1 MLSLVAQRKAD
12 EIGDQLLLLEHS
24 PVITLGRTADPKHL
38 LVDSSELL
46 VQGIE
51 LVQCGRGGEITY
63 HGPGQLVAYA
73 IMKLAEGRRDLH
85 RFLRDLEEVV
95 IRSLAAMGVESSRV
109 AGKTG
114 VWISPSQKICSIGV
128 RASSWVTSHGLALN
142 LANTQSGFANI
153 RPCGLDGV
161 EMVNLI
167 EFLPTKPD
175 SIRKLRAGVEHQLI
189 LAMQEV
195 FGCSAGVSASI

>member
-1 MLSLVAQRKAD
+1 MLSLVAQRKGD
-12 EIGDQLLLLEHS
+12 EIDDQLLLLEHA

-38 LVDSSELL
+38 LVDSIQLES
-46 VQGIE
+46 QGIE

-73 IMKLAEGRRDLH
+73 IMKLSEGRRDLH
-85 RFLRDLEEVV
+85 RFLRDLEEAV
-95 IRSLAAMGVESSRV
+95 ILTLAALGVTASRV
-109 AGKTG
+109 SGKTG

-167 EFLPTKPD
+167 DFLPSRPD
-175 SIRKLRAGVEHQLI
+175 SVQQLRADVEQRLI

-195 FGCSAGVSASI
+195 FGCSAQI

>member
-12 EIGDQLLLLEHS
+12 EIDDQLLLLEHA

-38 LVDSSELL
+38 LVEPFQLEA
-46 VQGIE
+46 QGID

-73 IMKLAEGRRDLH
+73 IMKLAEERRDLH

-95 IRSLAAMGVESSRV
+95 ILSLAALGVEASRV
-109 AGKTG
+109 SGKTG
-114 VWISPSQKICSIGV
+114 VWISPFQKICSIGV

-142 LANTQSGFANI
+142 LADTQSGFAHI

-167 EFLPTKPD
+167 DFLPSKPA
-175 SIRKLRAGVEHQLI
+175 SVQELRATAERQLI
-189 LAMQEV
+189 VAMEKV
-195 FGCSAGVSASI
+195 FGCSANP